1 MIILTIILEHTT
13 LKDVLVTQKAEQVQ
27 AEVGDKDINF
37 FK

>member
-13 LKDVLVTQKAEQVQ
+13 LKDALTKQKVEQVQ
-27 AEVGDKDINF
+27 AEVGGKDIGF